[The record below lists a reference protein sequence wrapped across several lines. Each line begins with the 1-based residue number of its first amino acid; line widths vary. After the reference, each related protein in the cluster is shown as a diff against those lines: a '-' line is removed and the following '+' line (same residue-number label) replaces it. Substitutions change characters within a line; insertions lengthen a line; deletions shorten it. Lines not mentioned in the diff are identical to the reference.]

1 MLRLRPYKECD
12 AKTIVSWIK
21 NEFSF
26 RQWCA
31 DRYESY
37 PITAD
42 DINAHYDAFAHSD
55 SFFAMTAFNES
66 GIVGHLI
73 MRFTDKDKKILRFG
87 FIIVDNK
94 KRGQGLGKEMIS
106 LSLKYAFEILKA
118 EKVTLGVFENDP
130 AAYYCYKSAGFKD
143 SKDSNCEYY
152 NVLGESW
159 KCLEMELTISEYTK

>member
-37 PITAD
+37 PITED

-73 MRFTDKDKKILRFG
+73 MRFIDKDKKILRFG

-118 EKVTLGVFENDP
+118 EKVTLGVFENNP

-143 SKDSNCEYY
+143 SKYSDCKYY

-159 KCLEMELTISEYTK
+159 KCLEMELTIFEYTK

>member
-31 DRYESY
+31 DRYERY

-42 DINAHYDAFAHSD
+42 DMNAHYDTFAQSD
-55 SFFAMTAFNES
+55 NFFAMTAFDEN
-66 GIVGHLI
+66 GVVGHLI
-73 MRFTDKDKKILRFG
+73 MRFTDEDKKILRFG
-87 FIIVDNK
+87 FIIVDDK

-106 LSLKYAFEILKA
+106 ISLKYAFEILKA
-118 EKVTLGVFENDP
+118 EKVTLGVFENNI
-130 AAYYCYKSAGFKD
+130 AAYNCYKAAGFKD
-143 SKDSNCEYY
+143 AKVSDCEYY
-152 NVLGESW
+152 NILGESW
-159 KCLEMELTISEYTK
+159 KCLELETTIFEYTK